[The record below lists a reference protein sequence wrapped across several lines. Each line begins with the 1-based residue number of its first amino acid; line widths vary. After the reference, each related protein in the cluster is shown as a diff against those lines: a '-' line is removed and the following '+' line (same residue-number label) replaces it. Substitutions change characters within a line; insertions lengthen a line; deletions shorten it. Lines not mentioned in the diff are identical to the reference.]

1 MLELQ
6 PISNQTELLEH
17 ERKHLYLPKR
27 KTPCLIV
34 EPVVFLYYRTIS
46 VEELF
51 CYFFFNQTQKRA
63 TSEFIPNQRSSS
75 LLTNV
80 LYLILKIKTIAVL
93 KSSKPKTTCGGGNII
108 RALSKRH
115 KKTARSE
122 QGGFFVRSGA
132 SVSLFPLRRIST
144 PHISIFTH
152 FLEKIKMSR

>member
-1 MLELQ
+1 MRENTCLS
-6 PISNQTELLEH
+6 P
-17 ERKHLYLPKR
+17 KKKDPLPNSG
-27 KTPCLIV
+27 TTG
-34 EPVVFLYYRTIS
+34 VFLYYRTIF

-51 CYFFFNQTQKRA
+51 CYFFFNQIQKRS

-75 LLTNV
+75 LFPKG

-108 RALSKRH
+108 RPLYKRH

-144 PHISIFTH
+144 PHKLNLSDQD
-152 FLEKIKMSR
+152 